1 MADPPLPLPLRQ
13 LLQLPRP
20 LRLLP
25 PPVFQQL
32 RLIQILRLVR
42 LAWSRGRDEPPGPH
56 APCVRRGGVN
66 EYSHL

>member
-42 LAWSRGRDEPPGPH
+42 LAWWGRRRRQLLRLRLRGRT
-56 APCVRRGGVN
+56 R
-66 EYSHL
+66 